1 MQMKTTAVQRYVN
14 CLVAEKRALHGEF
27 KAYWKKT
34 AQDIA
39 IKNNIDIEDVKQKH
53 LEEVAV
59 KKLKEERQK
68 EEQ

>member
-1 MQMKTTAVQRYVN
+1 MQMKTTAVQRVVN

-39 IKNNIDIEDVKQKH
+39 IKNNIDIADVKEN
-53 LEEVAV
+53 LELYDA
-59 KKLKEERQK
+59 RNYQGSSFH
-68 EEQ
+68 

>member
-39 IKNNIDIEDVKQKH
+39 IKNNIDIEDVKQN
-53 LEEVAV
+53 LELYDARNYQGRSVH
-59 KKLKEERQK
+59 
-68 EEQ
+68 